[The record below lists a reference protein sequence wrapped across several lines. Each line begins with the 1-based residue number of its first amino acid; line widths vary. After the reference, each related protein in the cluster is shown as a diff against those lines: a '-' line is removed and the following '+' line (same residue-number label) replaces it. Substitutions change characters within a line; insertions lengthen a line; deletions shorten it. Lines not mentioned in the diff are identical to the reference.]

1 MIFKELG
8 LLNFGKFEDKKIEL
22 QDGINLIYGVN
33 EGGKSTITN
42 FIDGIFYGF
51 SRDSLARK
59 VRDELF
65 EKSRPWTSNLYRGYI
80 ILNDG
85 EEDYRISRD
94 FDKDEVSILNLN
106 TGEDL
111 SNDERNFL
119 YSRISQPGV
128 IFFELNRKIYK
139 SSFYL
144 EQRLSQLESDA
155 SDELQAR
162 INNFSISEDE
172 NLDLTKVIEKME
184 EDLYNLGTKRRKSS
198 EIGRLSDELDK
209 ISKDKANFIS
219 LKETYKNS
227 IENYKLSKDKLKNL
241 EYKLKG
247 RKLFEL
253 ETLKAKLK
261 ECQTND
267 SNGEND
273 YKLSELERAIEIN
286 KELGIYSSR
295 LDDLLST
302 EQENFEV
309 DLDLEEDYKRYKEI
323 NREIQV
329 LNENNYSKEME
340 IISWDIKN
348 LEREIFKYILKF
360 MSSMI
365 IGGAVIFISLYFK
378 KYLISIVSILF
389 FTYSYFRIVKFREN
403 KDLLNRLKN
412 KYQDYRIK
420 SQEKTLIKKEFD
432 KEILEILNKY
442 GARDKKELSELFDS
456 KLQENFKNISR
467 NEYTRELM
475 EKNSLEIE
483 DTKKKI
489 LEHEEDL
496 ENIFNKYG
504 VQNIKD
510 LKTLFHYK
518 KDDNRISEYKYRIE
532 KLEKEN
538 LSGDL
543 YKEENI
549 EEIQEKIDK
558 EKNNILN
565 LEGSLKTLD
574 ESLEKL
580 RVLDERS
587 CEITE
592 KLEKLEY
599 KKELLELSIEKMED
613 FVKSKR
619 KNTLPLLKKEIS
631 QYLSSMTHGKYEE
644 ILIDDTFGIR
654 VYDKDIEDYVDLD
667 SLSMGTID
675 QIYLAFRLSISKI
688 ISDKEIPLVLDSHF
702 DSYDDKRL
710 KESLKMLESQQQVLI
725 FTSTN
730 REKEILDKNNMTYKL
745 IKIWGVYDIRNWRS
759 SLRLHTRK
767 THEYFWR
774 QLGKSWRKNNW
785 KLEKSRKRRWLSS
798 FARRYFLGS

>member
-1 MIFKELG
+1 MMFKELG

-80 ILNDG
+80 ILNNG

-119 YSRISQPGV
+119 YSRIPQPGV

-144 EQRLSQLESDA
+144 GQRLSQLEDDA

-198 EIGRLSDELDK
+198 EIGRFYDELEK

-219 LKETYKNS
+219 LKETYKDS
-227 IENYKLSKDKLKNL
+227 IEGYKLSKDKLKNL

-261 ECQTND
+261 ECQTNE

-432 KEILEILNKY
+432 KEISEILNKY

-496 ENIFNKYG
+496 ENIFSKYG

-543 YKEENI
+543 YKEETI
-549 EEIQEKIDK
+549 EVILEKIDK

-759 SLRLHTRK
+759 SLRLHKRK

-774 QLGKSWRKNNW
+774 
-785 KLEKSRKRRWLSS
+785 
-798 FARRYFLGS
+798 

>member
-119 YSRISQPGV
+119 YSRIPQPGV

-144 EQRLSQLESDA
+144 GQRLSQLEDDA

-198 EIGRLSDELDK
+198 EIGRFYDELEK
-209 ISKDKANFIS
+209 ISKNKANFIS

-227 IENYKLSKDKLKNL
+227 IEDYKLSKDKLKNL

-261 ECQTND
+261 ECQTNE

-295 LDDLLST
+295 LDDLLSN

-365 IGGAVIFISLYFK
+365 IGGAVIFISLYF
-378 KYLISIVSILF
+378 ISIVSILF

-432 KEILEILNKY
+432 KEISEILNKY

-587 CEITE
+587 CELTE

-631 QYLSSMTHGKYEE
+631 QYLSCMTHGKYEE

-730 REKEILDKNNMTYKL
+730 REIEILDKNNMTYNL

-759 SLRLHTRK
+759 SLRLHKRK

-774 QLGKSWRKNNW
+774 
-785 KLEKSRKRRWLSS
+785 
-798 FARRYFLGS
+798 

>member
-33 EGGKSTITN
+33 ESGKSTITN

-80 ILNDG
+80 ILEDG

-119 YSRISQPGV
+119 YSRIPQPGV

-139 SSFYL
+139 SSFYIG
-144 EQRLSQLESDA
+144 QRLSQLESDA
-155 SDELQAR
+155 SDELKTR

-198 EIGRLSDELDK
+198 EIGRFYDELEK

-227 IENYKLSKDKLKNL
+227 IEDYKLSKDKLKNL

-261 ECQTND
+261 ECQTNE

-420 SQEKTLIKKEFD
+420 SQEKTLIKKKFD
-432 KEILEILNKY
+432 KEISEILNKY

-467 NEYTRELM
+467 NEYTKELM

-504 VQNIKD
+504 IQNIKD

-543 YKEENI
+543 YKEETI
-549 EEIQEKIDK
+549 EEIQEKIDN

-565 LEGSLKTLD
+565 LEGSLKTLE

-710 KESLKMLESQQQVLI
+710 KESLKILESQQQVLI

-730 REKEILDKNNMTYKL
+730 REKEILDKNNMAYNL

-759 SLRLHTRK
+759 SLRLHKRK

-774 QLGKSWRKNNW
+774 
-785 KLEKSRKRRWLSS
+785 
-798 FARRYFLGS
+798 

>member
-42 FIDGIFYGF
+42 FIDGVLYGF

-80 ILNDG
+80 ILNDS

-119 YSRISQPGV
+119 YSRIPQPGV

-144 EQRLSQLESDA
+144 GQRLSQLEDDA
-155 SDELQAR
+155 SDELKTR

-198 EIGRLSDELDK
+198 EIGRFYDELEK
-209 ISKDKANFIS
+209 ISKNKANFIS

-227 IENYKLSKDKLKNL
+227 IEDYKLSKDKLKNL

-261 ECQTND
+261 ECQTNE

-348 LEREIFKYILKF
+348 LEREIFKYVLKF

-378 KYLISIVSILF
+378 KYLISILSILF

-432 KEILEILNKY
+432 KEISEILNKY

-456 KLQENFKNISR
+456 KLQENFKNISK
-467 NEYTRELM
+467 NEYTKELM
-475 EKNSLEIE
+475 EKKSLEIE

-489 LEHEEDL
+489 FEHEEDL

-538 LSGDL
+538 LSGEL

-587 CEITE
+587 CELTE

-619 KNTLPLLKKEIS
+619 KNTLPLLKKKIS
-631 QYLSSMTHGKYEE
+631 QYLSCMTHGKYEE

-730 REKEILDKNNMTYKL
+730 REIEILDKNNMTYNL
-745 IKIWGVYDIRNWRS
+745 IKI
-759 SLRLHTRK
+759 
-767 THEYFWR
+767 
-774 QLGKSWRKNNW
+774 
-785 KLEKSRKRRWLSS
+785 
-798 FARRYFLGS
+798 

>member
-65 EKSRPWTSNLYRGYI
+65 EKSRPWSSNLYRGYI

-119 YSRISQPGV
+119 YSRIPQPGV

-144 EQRLSQLESDA
+144 GQRLSQLEDDA
-155 SDELQAR
+155 SDELKTR

-198 EIGRLSDELDK
+198 EIGRFYDELEK

-219 LKETYKNS
+219 FKETYKNS
-227 IENYKLSKDKLKNL
+227 IEDYKLSKDKLKNL

-261 ECQTND
+261 ECQTNE

-302 EQENFEV
+302 EQKNFEV

-432 KEILEILNKY
+432 KEISEILNKY

-489 LEHEEDL
+489 LEHEENL

-619 KNTLPLLKKEIS
+619 KNTFPLLKKEIS
-631 QYLSSMTHGKYEE
+631 QYLSCMTHGKYEE

-654 VYDKDIEDYVDLD
+654 VYDKDIEDFVDLD
-667 SLSMGTID
+667 SLSLGTID

-702 DSYDDKRL
+702 DAYDDKRL

-730 REKEILDKNNMTYKL
+730 REKEILDKNNMAYNL

-759 SLRLHTRK
+759 SLRLHKRK

-774 QLGKSWRKNNW
+774 
-785 KLEKSRKRRWLSS
+785 
-798 FARRYFLGS
+798 

>member
-1 MIFKELG
+1 MIFKELR

-119 YSRISQPGV
+119 YSRIPQPGV

-144 EQRLSQLESDA
+144 GQRLSHLESDA
-155 SDELQAR
+155 SDELKTR
-162 INNFSISEDE
+162 INNFSVSEDE
-172 NLDLTKVIEKME
+172 NLDLNKVIEKME

-198 EIGRLSDELDK
+198 EIGRFYDELEK

-227 IENYKLSKDKLKNL
+227 IEDYKLSKEKLKNL

-253 ETLKAKLK
+253 EILKAKLK
-261 ECQTND
+261 ECQTNE

-309 DLDLEEDYKRYKEI
+309 DLDLEEDYKMYKEI

-365 IGGAVIFISLYFK
+365 IGGAVIFISLHFK

-432 KEILEILNKY
+432 KEISEILNKY
-442 GARDKKELSELFDS
+442 GARDKKELSELFDL
-456 KLQENFKNISR
+456 KLQENFKNISK

-475 EKNSLEIE
+475 KKNSLEIE

-538 LSGDL
+538 LSGEL

-587 CEITE
+587 CELTE

-631 QYLSSMTHGKYEE
+631 QYLSCMTHGKYEE

-667 SLSMGTID
+667 SLSIGTID

-759 SLRLHTRK
+759 SLRLHKRK

-774 QLGKSWRKNNW
+774 
-785 KLEKSRKRRWLSS
+785 
-798 FARRYFLGS
+798 

>member
-119 YSRISQPGV
+119 YSRIPQPGV

-144 EQRLSQLESDA
+144 GQRLSQLEDDA

-198 EIGRLSDELDK
+198 EIGRFYGELEK

-227 IENYKLSKDKLKNL
+227 IEDYKLSKDKLKNL

-261 ECQTND
+261 ECQTNE

-432 KEILEILNKY
+432 KEISEILNKY

-532 KLEKEN
+532 KLDKEN

-644 ILIDDTFGIR
+644 ILIDDTFSIR

-759 SLRLHTRK
+759 SLRLHKRK

-774 QLGKSWRKNNW
+774 
-785 KLEKSRKRRWLSS
+785 
-798 FARRYFLGS
+798 

>member
-65 EKSRPWTSNLYRGYI
+65 EKSRPWSSNLYRGYI

-119 YSRISQPGV
+119 YSRIPQPGV

-144 EQRLSQLESDA
+144 GQRLSQLEDDA
-155 SDELQAR
+155 SDELKTR

-198 EIGRLSDELDK
+198 EIGRFYDELEK

-219 LKETYKNS
+219 FKETYKNS
-227 IENYKLSKDKLKNL
+227 IEDYKLSKDKLKNL

-261 ECQTND
+261 ECQTNE

-302 EQENFEV
+302 EQKNFEV

-432 KEILEILNKY
+432 KEISEILNKY

-489 LEHEEDL
+489 LEHEENL

-504 VQNIKD
+504 VQNIKG

-619 KNTLPLLKKEIS
+619 KNTFPLLKKEIS
-631 QYLSSMTHGKYEE
+631 QYLSCMTHGKYEE

-654 VYDKDIEDYVDLD
+654 VYDKDIEDFVDLD
-667 SLSMGTID
+667 SLSLGTID

-702 DSYDDKRL
+702 DAYDDKRL

-730 REKEILDKNNMTYKL
+730 REKEILDKNNMAYNL

-759 SLRLHTRK
+759 SLRLHKRK

-774 QLGKSWRKNNW
+774 
-785 KLEKSRKRRWLSS
+785 
-798 FARRYFLGS
+798 

>member
-65 EKSRPWTSNLYRGYI
+65 EKSRPWSSNLYRGYI
-80 ILNDG
+80 ILNNG

-119 YSRISQPGV
+119 YSRIPQPGV

-144 EQRLSQLESDA
+144 GQRLSQLEDDA
-155 SDELQAR
+155 SDELKTR

-198 EIGRLSDELDK
+198 EIGRFYDELEK

-219 LKETYKNS
+219 FKETYKNS
-227 IENYKLSKDKLKNL
+227 IEDYKLSKDKLKNL

-261 ECQTND
+261 ECQTNE

-302 EQENFEV
+302 EQKNFEV

-432 KEILEILNKY
+432 KEISEILNKY

-489 LEHEEDL
+489 LEHEENL

-619 KNTLPLLKKEIS
+619 KNTFPLLKKEIS
-631 QYLSSMTHGKYEE
+631 QYLSCMTHGKYEE

-730 REKEILDKNNMTYKL
+730 REIEILDKNNMTYNL

-759 SLRLHTRK
+759 SLRLHKRK

-774 QLGKSWRKNNW
+774 
-785 KLEKSRKRRWLSS
+785 
-798 FARRYFLGS
+798 

>member
-80 ILNDG
+80 ILKDG

-119 YSRISQPGV
+119 YSRIPQPGV

-144 EQRLSQLESDA
+144 RQRLSQLEDDA
-155 SDELQAR
+155 SDELQTR

-198 EIGRLSDELDK
+198 EIGRFYDKLGK

-227 IENYKLSKDKLKNL
+227 IEDYKLSKDKLKNL

-261 ECQTND
+261 ECQTNE

-309 DLDLEEDYKRYKEI
+309 DLDLEDDYKRYKEI

-378 KYLISIVSILF
+378 KYLISILSILF

-432 KEILEILNKY
+432 KEISEILNKY

-467 NEYTRELM
+467 NEYTKELM

-587 CEITE
+587 CELTE

-631 QYLSSMTHGKYEE
+631 QYLSCMTHGKYEE

-730 REKEILDKNNMTYKL
+730 REIEILDKNNMTYNL

-759 SLRLHTRK
+759 SLRLHKRK

-774 QLGKSWRKNNW
+774 
-785 KLEKSRKRRWLSS
+785 
-798 FARRYFLGS
+798 

>member
-80 ILNDG
+80 ILKDG

-111 SNDERNFL
+111 SKDERNFL
-119 YSRISQPGV
+119 YSRIPQPGV

-139 SSFYL
+139 SSFYIG
-144 EQRLSQLESDA
+144 QRLSQLEDDA
-155 SDELQAR
+155 SDELKTR

-172 NLDLTKVIEKME
+172 NLDLTKVIEKMQT
-184 EDLYNLGTKRRKSS
+184 DLYNLGTKRRKSS
-198 EIGRLSDELDK
+198 EIGRFYDELEK

-227 IENYKLSKDKLKNL
+227 IEDYKLSKDELKNL

-261 ECQTND
+261 ECQTNE

-420 SQEKTLIKKEFD
+420 SQEKTLIKKDFD
-432 KEILEILNKY
+432 KEISEILNKY

-467 NEYTRELM
+467 NEYTKELM
-475 EKNSLEIE
+475 KKNSLEIE

-587 CEITE
+587 CELTE

-631 QYLSSMTHGKYEE
+631 QYLSCMTHGKYEE

-710 KESLKMLESQQQVLI
+710 KESLKILEGQQQVLI

-759 SLRLHTRK
+759 SLRLHKRK

-774 QLGKSWRKNNW
+774 
-785 KLEKSRKRRWLSS
+785 
-798 FARRYFLGS
+798 

>member
-1 MIFKELG
+1 MMFKELG

-80 ILNDG
+80 ILKDG

-119 YSRISQPGV
+119 YSRIPQPGV

-144 EQRLSQLESDA
+144 GQRLSQLEDDA
-155 SDELQAR
+155 SDELQVR

-198 EIGRLSDELDK
+198 EIGRFYDELEK

-227 IENYKLSKDKLKNL
+227 IEDYKLSKDKLKNL

-261 ECQTND
+261 ECQTNE

-378 KYLISIVSILF
+378 KYLISILSILF

-432 KEILEILNKY
+432 KEISEILNKY

-467 NEYTRELM
+467 NEYTKELM

-538 LSGDL
+538 LSGEL

-587 CEITE
+587 CELTE

-631 QYLSSMTHGKYEE
+631 QYLSCMTHGKYEE

-702 DSYDDKRL
+702 DSYDYKRL
-710 KESLKMLESQQQVLI
+710 KESLKILESQQQVLI

-759 SLRLHTRK
+759 SLRLHKRK

-774 QLGKSWRKNNW
+774 
-785 KLEKSRKRRWLSS
+785 
-798 FARRYFLGS
+798 

>member
-1 MIFKELG
+1 MMFKELG

-80 ILNDG
+80 ILNNG

-119 YSRISQPGV
+119 YSRIPQPGV

-144 EQRLSQLESDA
+144 GQRLSQLEDDA

-198 EIGRLSDELDK
+198 EIGRFYDELEK
-209 ISKDKANFIS
+209 ISKNKANFIS

-227 IENYKLSKDKLKNL
+227 IEDYKLSKDKLKNL

-261 ECQTND
+261 ECQTNE

-295 LDDLLST
+295 LDDLLSN

-432 KEILEILNKY
+432 KEISEILNKY
-442 GARDKKELSELFDS
+442 GARNKKELSELFDS

-467 NEYTRELM
+467 NEYTKELM

-538 LSGDL
+538 LSGEL

-587 CEITE
+587 CELTE

-631 QYLSSMTHGKYEE
+631 QYLSCMTHGKYEE
-644 ILIDDTFGIR
+644 ILIADTFGIR

-702 DSYDDKRL
+702 DSYDYKRL
-710 KESLKMLESQQQVLI
+710 KESLKILESQQQVLI

-759 SLRLHTRK
+759 SLRLHKRK

-774 QLGKSWRKNNW
+774 
-785 KLEKSRKRRWLSS
+785 
-798 FARRYFLGS
+798 

>member
-119 YSRISQPGV
+119 YSRIPQPGV

-144 EQRLSQLESDA
+144 GQRLSQLEDDA

-198 EIGRLSDELDK
+198 EIGRFYDELEK
-209 ISKDKANFIS
+209 ISKNKANFIS

-227 IENYKLSKDKLKNL
+227 IEDYKLSKDKLKNL

-261 ECQTND
+261 ECQTNE

-389 FTYSYFRIVKFREN
+389 FTYSYFSIVKFREN

-432 KEILEILNKY
+432 KEISEILNKY

-504 VQNIKD
+504 VLNIKD

-587 CEITE
+587 CELTE

-619 KNTLPLLKKEIS
+619 KNTIPLLKKEIS
-631 QYLSSMTHGKYEE
+631 QYLSCMTHGKYEE

-702 DSYDDKRL
+702 DSYDDMRL
-710 KESLKMLESQQQVLI
+710 KESLKILESQQQVLI

-759 SLRLHTRK
+759 SLRLHKRK

-774 QLGKSWRKNNW
+774 
-785 KLEKSRKRRWLSS
+785 
-798 FARRYFLGS
+798 

>member
-80 ILNDG
+80 ILNNG

-119 YSRISQPGV
+119 YSRIPQPGV

-144 EQRLSQLESDA
+144 GQRLSQLEDDA

-172 NLDLTKVIEKME
+172 NLDLNKVIEKME

-198 EIGRLSDELDK
+198 EIGRFYGELEK

-227 IENYKLSKDKLKNL
+227 IEDYKLSKDKLKNL

-261 ECQTND
+261 ECQTNE

-286 KELGIYSSR
+286 KELGIYSSG

-432 KEILEILNKY
+432 KEISEILNKY

-475 EKNSLEIE
+475 KKNSLEIE

-504 VQNIKD
+504 VRNIKD

-587 CEITE
+587 FELTE

-631 QYLSSMTHGKYEE
+631 QYLSCMTHGKYEE
-644 ILIDDTFGIR
+644 ILIDDTFGMR

-730 REKEILDKNNMTYKL
+730 REIEILDKNNMTYNL
-745 IKIWGVYDIRNWRS
+745 IKI
-759 SLRLHTRK
+759 
-767 THEYFWR
+767 
-774 QLGKSWRKNNW
+774 
-785 KLEKSRKRRWLSS
+785 
-798 FARRYFLGS
+798 

>member
-80 ILNDG
+80 ILKDG

-119 YSRISQPGV
+119 YSRIPQPGV

-144 EQRLSQLESDA
+144 RQRLSQLEDDA
-155 SDELQAR
+155 SDELQTR

-198 EIGRLSDELDK
+198 EIGRFYDKLGK

-227 IENYKLSKDKLKNL
+227 IEDYKLSKDKLKNL

-261 ECQTND
+261 ECQTNE

-348 LEREIFKYILKF
+348 LEREIFKYVLKF

-378 KYLISIVSILF
+378 KYLISILSILF

-432 KEILEILNKY
+432 KEISEILNKY

-456 KLQENFKNISR
+456 KLQENFKNISK
-467 NEYTRELM
+467 NEYTKELM

-489 LEHEEDL
+489 FEHEEDL

-538 LSGDL
+538 LSGEL

-587 CEITE
+587 CELTE

-631 QYLSSMTHGKYEE
+631 QYLSCMTHGKYEE

-730 REKEILDKNNMTYKL
+730 REIEILDKNNMTYNL
-745 IKIWGVYDIRNWRS
+745 IKI
-759 SLRLHTRK
+759 
-767 THEYFWR
+767 
-774 QLGKSWRKNNW
+774 
-785 KLEKSRKRRWLSS
+785 
-798 FARRYFLGS
+798 

>member
-1 MIFKELG
+1 MMFKELG

-80 ILNDG
+80 ILNNG

-119 YSRISQPGV
+119 YSRIPQPGV

-144 EQRLSQLESDA
+144 GQRLSQLEDDA
-155 SDELQAR
+155 SDELQVR

-198 EIGRLSDELDK
+198 EIGRFYDELEK
-209 ISKDKANFIS
+209 ISKNKANFIS

-227 IENYKLSKDKLKNL
+227 IEDYKLSKDKLKNL

-261 ECQTND
+261 ECQTNE

-295 LDDLLST
+295 LDDLLSN

-432 KEILEILNKY
+432 KEISEILNKY

-467 NEYTRELM
+467 NEYTKELM

-538 LSGDL
+538 LSGEL

-587 CEITE
+587 CELTE

-631 QYLSSMTHGKYEE
+631 QYLSCMTHGKYEE

-702 DSYDDKRL
+702 DSYDYKRL
-710 KESLKMLESQQQVLI
+710 KESLKILESQQQVLI

-759 SLRLHTRK
+759 SLRLHKRK

-774 QLGKSWRKNNW
+774 
-785 KLEKSRKRRWLSS
+785 
-798 FARRYFLGS
+798 

>member
-80 ILNDG
+80 ILNDS

-119 YSRISQPGV
+119 YSRIPQPGV

-144 EQRLSQLESDA
+144 GQRLSQLEDDA

-162 INNFSISEDE
+162 INNFSVSEDE

-198 EIGRLSDELDK
+198 EIGRFYDELEK
-209 ISKDKANFIS
+209 ISKNKANFIS

-227 IENYKLSKDKLKNL
+227 IEDYKLSKDKLKNL

-261 ECQTND
+261 ECQTNE

-348 LEREIFKYILKF
+348 LEREIFKYFLKF

-378 KYLISIVSILF
+378 KYLISILSILF

-432 KEILEILNKY
+432 KEISEILNKY

-456 KLQENFKNISR
+456 KLQENFKNISK
-467 NEYTRELM
+467 NEYTKELM

-489 LEHEEDL
+489 FEHEEDL

-538 LSGDL
+538 LSGEL

-587 CEITE
+587 CELTE

-631 QYLSSMTHGKYEE
+631 QYLSCMTHGKYEE

-730 REKEILDKNNMTYKL
+730 REIEILDKNNMTYNL

-759 SLRLHTRK
+759 SLRLHKRK

-774 QLGKSWRKNNW
+774 
-785 KLEKSRKRRWLSS
+785 
-798 FARRYFLGS
+798 

>member
-80 ILNDG
+80 ILNDS

-119 YSRISQPGV
+119 YSRIPQPGV

-144 EQRLSQLESDA
+144 GQRLSQLEDDA

-162 INNFSISEDE
+162 INNFSVSEDE

-198 EIGRLSDELDK
+198 EIGRFYDELEK
-209 ISKDKANFIS
+209 ISKNKANFIS

-227 IENYKLSKDKLKNL
+227 IEDYKLSKDKLKNL

-261 ECQTND
+261 ECQTNE

-348 LEREIFKYILKF
+348 LEREIFKYFLKF

-378 KYLISIVSILF
+378 KYLISILSILF

-432 KEILEILNKY
+432 KEISEILNKY

-456 KLQENFKNISR
+456 KLQENFKNISK
-467 NEYTRELM
+467 NEYTKELM

-489 LEHEEDL
+489 FEHEEDL

-538 LSGDL
+538 LSGEL

-587 CEITE
+587 CELTE

-631 QYLSSMTHGKYEE
+631 QYLSCMTHGKYEE

-730 REKEILDKNNMTYKL
+730 REIEILDKNNMTYNL
-745 IKIWGVYDIRNWRS
+745 IKI
-759 SLRLHTRK
+759 
-767 THEYFWR
+767 
-774 QLGKSWRKNNW
+774 
-785 KLEKSRKRRWLSS
+785 
-798 FARRYFLGS
+798 

>member
-65 EKSRPWTSNLYRGYI
+65 EKSRPWSSNLYRGYI

-119 YSRISQPGV
+119 YSRIPQPGV

-144 EQRLSQLESDA
+144 GQRLSQLEDDA
-155 SDELQAR
+155 SDELKTR

-198 EIGRLSDELDK
+198 EIGRFYDKLGK

-219 LKETYKNS
+219 FKETYKNS
-227 IENYKLSKDKLKNL
+227 IEDYKLSKDKLKNL

-247 RKLFEL
+247 RKLFEI

-261 ECQTND
+261 ECQTNE

-302 EQENFEV
+302 EQKNFEV

-432 KEILEILNKY
+432 KEISEILNKY

-538 LSGDL
+538 LSGEL

-587 CEITE
+587 CELTE

-631 QYLSSMTHGKYEE
+631 QYLSCMTHGKYEE

-702 DSYDDKRL
+702 DSYDYKRL
-710 KESLKMLESQQQVLI
+710 KESLKILESQQQVLI

-745 IKIWGVYDIRNWRS
+745 IKI
-759 SLRLHTRK
+759 
-767 THEYFWR
+767 
-774 QLGKSWRKNNW
+774 
-785 KLEKSRKRRWLSS
+785 
-798 FARRYFLGS
+798 

>member
-119 YSRISQPGV
+119 YSRIPQPGV

-144 EQRLSQLESDA
+144 GQRLSQLEDDA

-198 EIGRLSDELDK
+198 EIGRFYGELEK

-227 IENYKLSKDKLKNL
+227 IEDYKLSKDKLKNL

-261 ECQTND
+261 ECQTNE

-432 KEILEILNKY
+432 KEISEILNKY

-532 KLEKEN
+532 KLDKEN

-644 ILIDDTFGIR
+644 ILIDDTFSIR

-745 IKIWGVYDIRNWRS
+745 IKI
-759 SLRLHTRK
+759 
-767 THEYFWR
+767 
-774 QLGKSWRKNNW
+774 
-785 KLEKSRKRRWLSS
+785 
-798 FARRYFLGS
+798 

>member
-1 MIFKELG
+1 MIFKELR

-119 YSRISQPGV
+119 YSRIPQPGV

-144 EQRLSQLESDA
+144 GQRLSHLESDA
-155 SDELQAR
+155 SDELKTR
-162 INNFSISEDE
+162 INNFSVSEDE
-172 NLDLTKVIEKME
+172 NLDLNKVIEKME

-198 EIGRLSDELDK
+198 EIGRFYDELEK

-227 IENYKLSKDKLKNL
+227 IEDYKLSKEKLKNL

-253 ETLKAKLK
+253 EILKAKLK
-261 ECQTND
+261 ECQTNE

-309 DLDLEEDYKRYKEI
+309 DLDLEEDYKMYKEI

-365 IGGAVIFISLYFK
+365 IGGAVIFISLHFK

-432 KEILEILNKY
+432 KEISEILNKY
-442 GARDKKELSELFDS
+442 GARDKKELSELFDL
-456 KLQENFKNISR
+456 KLQENFKNISK

-475 EKNSLEIE
+475 KKNSLEIE

-538 LSGDL
+538 LSGEL

-587 CEITE
+587 CELTE

-631 QYLSSMTHGKYEE
+631 QYLSCMTHGKYEE

-759 SLRLHTRK
+759 SLRLHKRK

-774 QLGKSWRKNNW
+774 
-785 KLEKSRKRRWLSS
+785 
-798 FARRYFLGS
+798 

>member
-80 ILNDG
+80 ILNNG

-119 YSRISQPGV
+119 YSRIPQPGV

-144 EQRLSQLESDA
+144 GQRLSQLEDDA

-172 NLDLTKVIEKME
+172 NLDLNKVIEKME

-198 EIGRLSDELDK
+198 EIGRFYGELEK

-227 IENYKLSKDKLKNL
+227 IEDYKLSKDKLKNL

-261 ECQTND
+261 ECQTNE

-286 KELGIYSSR
+286 KELGIYSSG

-432 KEILEILNKY
+432 KEISEILNKY

-475 EKNSLEIE
+475 KKNSLEIE

-504 VQNIKD
+504 VRNIKD

-587 CEITE
+587 FELTE

-631 QYLSSMTHGKYEE
+631 QYLSCMTHGKYEE

-730 REKEILDKNNMTYKL
+730 REIEILDKNNMTYNL
-745 IKIWGVYDIRNWRS
+745 IKI
-759 SLRLHTRK
+759 
-767 THEYFWR
+767 
-774 QLGKSWRKNNW
+774 
-785 KLEKSRKRRWLSS
+785 
-798 FARRYFLGS
+798 

>member
-8 LLNFGKFEDKKIEL
+8 LLNFGKFEDIKIEL

-111 SNDERNFL
+111 SKDERNFL
-119 YSRISQPGV
+119 YSRIPQPGV

-144 EQRLSQLESDA
+144 GQRLSQFEDDA

-172 NLDLTKVIEKME
+172 NIDLTKVIEKME

-198 EIGRLSDELDK
+198 EIGRLYDELEK

-227 IENYKLSKDKLKNL
+227 IEDYKLSKDKLKNL

-261 ECQTND
+261 ECQTNE

-432 KEILEILNKY
+432 KEISEILNKY

-675 QIYLAFRLSISKI
+675 QIYLAFRISISKI

-730 REKEILDKNNMTYKL
+730 REKEILDKNNMTYNL
-745 IKIWGVYDIRNWRS
+745 IKI
-759 SLRLHTRK
+759 
-767 THEYFWR
+767 
-774 QLGKSWRKNNW
+774 
-785 KLEKSRKRRWLSS
+785 
-798 FARRYFLGS
+798 

>member
-745 IKIWGVYDIRNWRS
+745 IKI
-759 SLRLHTRK
+759 
-767 THEYFWR
+767 
-774 QLGKSWRKNNW
+774 
-785 KLEKSRKRRWLSS
+785 
-798 FARRYFLGS
+798 

>member
-42 FIDGIFYGF
+42 FIDGVLYGF

-80 ILNDG
+80 ILNDS

-119 YSRISQPGV
+119 YSRIPQPGV

-144 EQRLSQLESDA
+144 GQRLSQLEDDA

-198 EIGRLSDELDK
+198 EIGRFYDELEK
-209 ISKDKANFIS
+209 ISKNKANFIS

-227 IENYKLSKDKLKNL
+227 IEDYKLSKDKLKNL

-261 ECQTND
+261 ECQTNE

-348 LEREIFKYILKF
+348 LEREIFKYVLKF

-378 KYLISIVSILF
+378 KYLISILSILF

-432 KEILEILNKY
+432 KEISEILNKY

-467 NEYTRELM
+467 NEYTKELM

-587 CEITE
+587 CELTE

-631 QYLSSMTHGKYEE
+631 QYLSCMTHGKYEE

-730 REKEILDKNNMTYKL
+730 REIEILDKNNMTYNL
-745 IKIWGVYDIRNWRS
+745 IKI
-759 SLRLHTRK
+759 
-767 THEYFWR
+767 
-774 QLGKSWRKNNW
+774 
-785 KLEKSRKRRWLSS
+785 
-798 FARRYFLGS
+798 

>member
-1 MIFKELG
+1 MMFKELG

-80 ILNDG
+80 ILNNG

-119 YSRISQPGV
+119 YSRIPQPGV

-144 EQRLSQLESDA
+144 GQRLSQLEDDA

-198 EIGRLSDELDK
+198 EIGRFYDELEK
-209 ISKDKANFIS
+209 ISKNKANFIS

-227 IENYKLSKDKLKNL
+227 IEDYKLSKDKLKNL

-261 ECQTND
+261 ECQTNE

-295 LDDLLST
+295 LDDLLSN

-432 KEILEILNKY
+432 KEISEILNKY

-467 NEYTRELM
+467 NEYTKELM

-538 LSGDL
+538 LSGEL

-587 CEITE
+587 CELTE

-644 ILIDDTFGIR
+644 ILIDDTFSIR

-745 IKIWGVYDIRNWRS
+745 IKI
-759 SLRLHTRK
+759 
-767 THEYFWR
+767 
-774 QLGKSWRKNNW
+774 
-785 KLEKSRKRRWLSS
+785 
-798 FARRYFLGS
+798 

>member
-80 ILNDG
+80 ILNNG

-119 YSRISQPGV
+119 YSRIPQPGV

-144 EQRLSQLESDA
+144 GQRLSQLEDDA

-198 EIGRLSDELDK
+198 EIGRFYDELEK

-219 LKETYKNS
+219 FKETYKNS
-227 IENYKLSKDKLKNL
+227 IEDYKLSKDKLKNL

-261 ECQTND
+261 ECQTNE

-302 EQENFEV
+302 EQKNFEV

-348 LEREIFKYILKF
+348 LEREIFKYVLKF

-432 KEILEILNKY
+432 KEISEILNKY

-467 NEYTRELM
+467 NEYTKELM

-489 LEHEEDL
+489 FEHEEDL

-538 LSGDL
+538 LSGEL

-587 CEITE
+587 CELTE

-631 QYLSSMTHGKYEE
+631 QYLSCMTHGKYEE

-667 SLSMGTID
+667 SLSIGTID

-710 KESLKMLESQQQVLI
+710 KESLKMLESEGQVLI

-730 REKEILDKNNMTYKL
+730 REKEILDKNNMTYNL

-759 SLRLHTRK
+759 SLRLHKRK

-774 QLGKSWRKNNW
+774 
-785 KLEKSRKRRWLSS
+785 
-798 FARRYFLGS
+798 

>member
-1 MIFKELG
+1 MMFKELG

-80 ILNDG
+80 ILNNG

-119 YSRISQPGV
+119 YSRIPQPGV

-144 EQRLSQLESDA
+144 GQRLSQLEDDA

-198 EIGRLSDELDK
+198 EIGRFYDELEK
-209 ISKDKANFIS
+209 ISKNKANFIS

-227 IENYKLSKDKLKNL
+227 IEDYKLSKDKLKNL

-261 ECQTND
+261 ECQTNE

-295 LDDLLST
+295 LDDLLSN

-432 KEILEILNKY
+432 KEISEILNKY

-467 NEYTRELM
+467 NEYTKELM

-538 LSGDL
+538 LSGEL

-587 CEITE
+587 CELTE

-631 QYLSSMTHGKYEE
+631 QYLSCMTHGKYEE

-702 DSYDDKRL
+702 DSYDYKRL
-710 KESLKMLESQQQVLI
+710 KESLKILESQQQVLI

-759 SLRLHTRK
+759 SLRLHKRK

-774 QLGKSWRKNNW
+774 
-785 KLEKSRKRRWLSS
+785 
-798 FARRYFLGS
+798 

>member
-65 EKSRPWTSNLYRGYI
+65 EKSRPWSSNLYRGYI

-119 YSRISQPGV
+119 YSRIPQPGV

-144 EQRLSQLESDA
+144 GQRLSQLEDDA
-155 SDELQAR
+155 SDELKTR

-198 EIGRLSDELDK
+198 EIGRFYDELEK
-209 ISKDKANFIS
+209 ISKNKANFIS

-227 IENYKLSKDKLKNL
+227 IEDYKLSKDKLKNL

-247 RKLFEL
+247 RKLFEI

-261 ECQTND
+261 ECQTNE

-432 KEILEILNKY
+432 KEISEILNKY

-504 VQNIKD
+504 VLNIKD

-619 KNTLPLLKKEIS
+619 KNTFPLLKKEIS
-631 QYLSSMTHGKYEE
+631 QYLSCMTHGKYEE

-688 ISDKEIPLVLDSHF
+688 ISDKEIPIVLDSHF

-759 SLRLHTRK
+759 SLRLHKRK

-774 QLGKSWRKNNW
+774 
-785 KLEKSRKRRWLSS
+785 
-798 FARRYFLGS
+798 

>member
-80 ILNDG
+80 ILNNG

-119 YSRISQPGV
+119 YSRIPQPGV

-144 EQRLSQLESDA
+144 GQRLSQLESDA
-155 SDELQAR
+155 SDELKTR
-162 INNFSISEDE
+162 INNFSVSEDE
-172 NLDLTKVIEKME
+172 NLDLNKVIEKME

-198 EIGRLSDELDK
+198 EIGRFYDELEK
-209 ISKDKANFIS
+209 ISKNKANFIS

-227 IENYKLSKDKLKNL
+227 IEDYKLSKDKLKNL

-261 ECQTND
+261 ECQTNE

-295 LDDLLST
+295 LDDLLSN

-432 KEILEILNKY
+432 KEISEILNKY

-456 KLQENFKNISR
+456 KLQENFKNISK
-467 NEYTRELM
+467 NEYTKELM

-619 KNTLPLLKKEIS
+619 KNTFPLLKKEIS
-631 QYLSSMTHGKYEE
+631 QYLSCMTHGKYEE

-654 VYDKDIEDYVDLD
+654 VYDKDIEDFVDLD
-667 SLSMGTID
+667 SLSLGTID

-702 DSYDDKRL
+702 DAYDDKRL

-730 REKEILDKNNMTYKL
+730 REKEILDKNNMAYNL

-759 SLRLHTRK
+759 SLRLHKRK

-774 QLGKSWRKNNW
+774 
-785 KLEKSRKRRWLSS
+785 
-798 FARRYFLGS
+798 

>member
-65 EKSRPWTSNLYRGYI
+65 EKSRPWSSNLYRGYI

-119 YSRISQPGV
+119 YSRIPQPGV

-144 EQRLSQLESDA
+144 GQRLSHLESDA
-155 SDELQAR
+155 SDELKTR
-162 INNFSISEDE
+162 INNFSVSEDE
-172 NLDLTKVIEKME
+172 NLDLNKVIEKME

-198 EIGRLSDELDK
+198 EIGRFYDELEK

-227 IENYKLSKDKLKNL
+227 IEDYKLSKEKLKNL

-253 ETLKAKLK
+253 EILKAKLK
-261 ECQTND
+261 ECQTNE

-309 DLDLEEDYKRYKEI
+309 DLDLEEDYKMYKEI

-365 IGGAVIFISLYFK
+365 IGGAVIFISLHFK

-432 KEILEILNKY
+432 KEISEILNKY
-442 GARDKKELSELFDS
+442 GARDKKELSELFDL
-456 KLQENFKNISR
+456 KLQENFKNISK

-475 EKNSLEIE
+475 KKNSLEIE

-538 LSGDL
+538 LSGEL

-587 CEITE
+587 CELTE

-631 QYLSSMTHGKYEE
+631 QYLSCMTHGKYEE

-759 SLRLHTRK
+759 SLRLHKRK

-774 QLGKSWRKNNW
+774 
-785 KLEKSRKRRWLSS
+785 
-798 FARRYFLGS
+798 

>member
-65 EKSRPWTSNLYRGYI
+65 EKSRPWSSNLYRGYI

-119 YSRISQPGV
+119 YSRIPQPGV

-144 EQRLSQLESDA
+144 GQRLSQLEDDA
-155 SDELQAR
+155 SDELKTR

-198 EIGRLSDELDK
+198 EIGRFYDELEK
-209 ISKDKANFIS
+209 ISKNKANFIS

-227 IENYKLSKDKLKNL
+227 IEDYKLSKDKLKNL

-247 RKLFEL
+247 RKLFEI

-261 ECQTND
+261 ECQTNE

-432 KEILEILNKY
+432 KEISEILNKY

-504 VQNIKD
+504 VLNIKD

-538 LSGDL
+538 LSGEL

-619 KNTLPLLKKEIS
+619 KNTFPLLKKEIS
-631 QYLSSMTHGKYEE
+631 QYLSCMTHGKYEE

-688 ISDKEIPLVLDSHF
+688 ISDKEIPIVLDSHF

-730 REKEILDKNNMTYKL
+730 REKEILDKNNMAYNL

-759 SLRLHTRK
+759 SLRLHKRK

-774 QLGKSWRKNNW
+774 
-785 KLEKSRKRRWLSS
+785 
-798 FARRYFLGS
+798 

>member
-1 MIFKELG
+1 MIFKELR

-119 YSRISQPGV
+119 YSRIPQPGV

-144 EQRLSQLESDA
+144 GQRLSQLEDDA

-162 INNFSISEDE
+162 INNFSVSEDE
-172 NLDLTKVIEKME
+172 NLDLNKVIEKME

-198 EIGRLSDELDK
+198 EIGRFYDELEK

-227 IENYKLSKDKLKNL
+227 IEDYKLSKEKLKNL

-253 ETLKAKLK
+253 EILKAKLK
-261 ECQTND
+261 ECQTNE

-309 DLDLEEDYKRYKEI
+309 DLDLEEDYKMYKEI

-365 IGGAVIFISLYFK
+365 IGGAVIFISLHFK

-432 KEILEILNKY
+432 KEISEILNKY
-442 GARDKKELSELFDS
+442 GARDKKELSELFDL
-456 KLQENFKNISR
+456 KLQENFKNISK

-475 EKNSLEIE
+475 KKNSLEIE

-538 LSGDL
+538 LSGEL

-587 CEITE
+587 CELTE

-631 QYLSSMTHGKYEE
+631 QYLSCMTHGKYEE

-702 DSYDDKRL
+702 DSYDYKRL

-759 SLRLHTRK
+759 SLRLHKRK

-774 QLGKSWRKNNW
+774 
-785 KLEKSRKRRWLSS
+785 
-798 FARRYFLGS
+798 

>member
-8 LLNFGKFEDKKIEL
+8 LLNFGKFEDIKIEL

-119 YSRISQPGV
+119 YSRIPQPGV

-144 EQRLSQLESDA
+144 GQRLSQLEDDA
-155 SDELQAR
+155 SDELETR
-162 INNFSISEDE
+162 INNFSISDDE

-198 EIGRLSDELDK
+198 EIGRFYDELEK

-227 IENYKLSKDKLKNL
+227 IEDYKPSKDKLKNL

-261 ECQTND
+261 ECQTNE

-432 KEILEILNKY
+432 KEISEILNKY

-558 EKNNILN
+558 EKNNILT

-675 QIYLAFRLSISKI
+675 QIYLAFRISISKI

-710 KESLKMLESQQQVLI
+710 KESLKILESQQQVLI

-730 REKEILDKNNMTYKL
+730 REKEILDKNNMTYNL

-759 SLRLHTRK
+759 SLRLHKRK

-774 QLGKSWRKNNW
+774 
-785 KLEKSRKRRWLSS
+785 
-798 FARRYFLGS
+798 

>member
-1 MIFKELG
+1 MMFKELG

-80 ILNDG
+80 ILNNG

-119 YSRISQPGV
+119 YSRIPQPGV

-144 EQRLSQLESDA
+144 GQRLSQLEDDA

-198 EIGRLSDELDK
+198 EIGRFYDELEK
-209 ISKDKANFIS
+209 ISKNKANFIS

-227 IENYKLSKDKLKNL
+227 IEDYKLSKDKLKNL

-261 ECQTND
+261 ECQTNE

-295 LDDLLST
+295 LDDLLSN

-432 KEILEILNKY
+432 KEISEILNKY

-467 NEYTRELM
+467 NEYTKELM

-619 KNTLPLLKKEIS
+619 KNTFPLLKKEIS
-631 QYLSSMTHGKYEE
+631 QYLSCMTHGKYEE

-654 VYDKDIEDYVDLD
+654 VYDKDIEDFVDLD
-667 SLSMGTID
+667 SLSLGTID

-702 DSYDDKRL
+702 DAYDDKRL

-730 REKEILDKNNMTYKL
+730 REKEILDKNNMAYNL

-759 SLRLHTRK
+759 SLRLHKRK

-774 QLGKSWRKNNW
+774 
-785 KLEKSRKRRWLSS
+785 
-798 FARRYFLGS
+798 

>member
-119 YSRISQPGV
+119 YSRIPQPGV

-144 EQRLSQLESDA
+144 GQRLSHLESDA
-155 SDELQAR
+155 SDELKTR
-162 INNFSISEDE
+162 INNFSVSEDE
-172 NLDLTKVIEKME
+172 NLDLNKVIEKME

-198 EIGRLSDELDK
+198 EIGRFYDELEK

-227 IENYKLSKDKLKNL
+227 IEDYKLSKEKLKNL

-253 ETLKAKLK
+253 EILKAKLK
-261 ECQTND
+261 ECQTNE

-309 DLDLEEDYKRYKEI
+309 DLDLEEDYKMYKEI

-365 IGGAVIFISLYFK
+365 IGGAVIFISLHFK

-432 KEILEILNKY
+432 KEISEILNKY
-442 GARDKKELSELFDS
+442 GARDKKELSELFDL
-456 KLQENFKNISR
+456 KLQENFKNISK

-475 EKNSLEIE
+475 KKNSLEIE

-518 KDDNRISEYKYRIE
+518 KDDNRISEYKHRIE

-538 LSGDL
+538 LSGEL

-587 CEITE
+587 CELTE

-631 QYLSSMTHGKYEE
+631 QYLSCMTHGKYEE

-759 SLRLHTRK
+759 SLRLHKRK

-774 QLGKSWRKNNW
+774 
-785 KLEKSRKRRWLSS
+785 
-798 FARRYFLGS
+798 

>member
-119 YSRISQPGV
+119 YSRIPQPGV

-144 EQRLSQLESDA
+144 GQRLSHLEDDA

-172 NLDLTKVIEKME
+172 NLDLNKVIEKME

-198 EIGRLSDELDK
+198 EIGRFYGELEK

-227 IENYKLSKDKLKNL
+227 IEDYKLSKDKLKNL

-261 ECQTND
+261 ECQTNE

-286 KELGIYSSR
+286 KELGIYSSG

-432 KEILEILNKY
+432 KEISEILNKY

-475 EKNSLEIE
+475 KKNSLEIE

-504 VQNIKD
+504 VRNIKD

-587 CEITE
+587 FELTE

-631 QYLSSMTHGKYEE
+631 QYLSCMTHGKYEE

-730 REKEILDKNNMTYKL
+730 REIEILDKNNMTYNL

-759 SLRLHTRK
+759 SLRLHKRK

-774 QLGKSWRKNNW
+774 
-785 KLEKSRKRRWLSS
+785 
-798 FARRYFLGS
+798 

>member
-1 MIFKELG
+1 MIFKELR

-119 YSRISQPGV
+119 YSRIPQPGV

-144 EQRLSQLESDA
+144 GQRLSQLEDDA

-198 EIGRLSDELDK
+198 EIGRFYDELEK
-209 ISKDKANFIS
+209 ISKNKANFIS

-227 IENYKLSKDKLKNL
+227 IEDYKLSKDKLKNL

-261 ECQTND
+261 ECQTNE

-295 LDDLLST
+295 LDDLLSN

-432 KEILEILNKY
+432 KEISEILNKY

-467 NEYTRELM
+467 NEYTKELM

-538 LSGDL
+538 LSGEL

-587 CEITE
+587 CELTE

-631 QYLSSMTHGKYEE
+631 QYLSCMTHGKYEE

-759 SLRLHTRK
+759 SLRLHKRK

-774 QLGKSWRKNNW
+774 
-785 KLEKSRKRRWLSS
+785 
-798 FARRYFLGS
+798 

>member
-1 MIFKELG
+1 MIFKELR

-22 QDGINLIYGVN
+22 RDGINLIYGVN

-119 YSRISQPGV
+119 YSRIPQPGV

-144 EQRLSQLESDA
+144 GQRLSQLEDDA

-198 EIGRLSDELDK
+198 EIGRFYDELEK
-209 ISKDKANFIS
+209 ISKNKANFIS

-227 IENYKLSKDKLKNL
+227 IEDYKLSKDKLKNL

-261 ECQTND
+261 ECQTNE

-295 LDDLLST
+295 LDDLLSN

-432 KEILEILNKY
+432 KEISEILNKY

-467 NEYTRELM
+467 NEYTKELM

-538 LSGDL
+538 LSGEL

-587 CEITE
+587 CELTE

-631 QYLSSMTHGKYEE
+631 QYLSCMTHGKYEE

-759 SLRLHTRK
+759 SLRLHKRK

-774 QLGKSWRKNNW
+774 
-785 KLEKSRKRRWLSS
+785 
-798 FARRYFLGS
+798 